1 MKKNKLID
9 VKIGTEKEALWTNVR
24 DEAKLLIK
32 QSKNNQIIQEA
43 ILELAEEQIKEEQK
57 I

>member
-9 VKIGTEKEALWTNVR
+9 VKIGTEKEALWTKVR

-43 ILELAEEQIKEEQK
+43 ILELAEEKIKEEQK